1 MERRRPDS
9 ADLRA
14 RLETWQRD
22 AGFSYPEVGAT
33 RTLDGAIPV
42 ALTRRYDID
51 RHEFVIGR
59 GEGCFERA
67 REALLGWWHFRGV
80 PWLRF
85 VGGETP
91 AHEGQVVASIVRV
104 LGLWLVNPCRVV
116 YLEPPGEESRRVRF
130 AYGTLPGHVEA
141 GEERFT
147 VTFDEATGQ
156 VRYEIVAFSHPDP
169 LIVRIGRPFA
179 RHMQCRFA
187 AASAE
192 ALRRAVR

>member
-1 MERRRPDS
+1 MTTVQTVQGPIPTT
-9 ADLRA
+9 DLGVVLMHEHVFVLSPEIIA
-14 RLETWQRD
+14 N
-22 AGFSYPEVGAT
+22 YPEGWGDEA
-33 RTLDGAIPV
+33 
-42 ALTRRYDID
+42 
-51 RHEFVIGR
+51 
-59 GEGCFERA
+59 A

-179 RHMQCRFA
+179 RHMQRRFA